1 MSTVDSV
8 VFRVSTRFIGG
19 FFMQGESM
27 NELVSVENIR
37 TEEQAVIN
45 AIIESKGANLPAT
58 IEDLVPMIEFS
69 KARATAFRALC
80 DAASKVSEQ
89 EELNRAALE
98 SGQRWGVVHLYG
110 IRRLGEITREMPQT
124 KVTVTSDGRSL
135 RHGGDRGKMQ
145 TLQEQGISA
154 RAYGD
159 AERIASHPEVL
170 DRVVE
175 QAQQRGD
182 IPTKT
187 SVLNQIR
194 MEEAKR
200 AAERQRDTVRAKIVK
215 EVDKGVSDY
224 FASVKMFRRQL
235 ELTVEGARRERW
247 FSPESINIVKKK
259 HAELRELFN
268 QLEEAINE

>member
-1 MSTVDSV
+1 
-8 VFRVSTRFIGG
+8 
-19 FFMQGESM
+19 M

-37 TEEQAVIN
+37 TEEEAVIN

-110 IRRLGEITREMPQT
+110 IRKLGEITQEMPKPQRGGYGGGSKSTLPSSST
-124 KVTVTSDGRSL
+124 KED
-135 RHGGDRGKMQ
+135 
-145 TLQEQGISA
+145 TLLDKGISI
-154 RAYGD
+154 RSYRD

-170 DRVVE
+170 DRVVD